1 MTIGLNSVYKCRIG
15 YRCTVQY
22 IQLDKYCLRK
32 FLWKKQ
38 VPAATFRRLFEDLPR
53 PAPLPPSPYPNCHP
67 YAVREEEPLPA
78 VVEVDSGPLI
88 TYWDH
93 DYTVPIPGV
102 GSGPPAW
109 WPYSPVDNE
118 SPCPSPSASPPP
130 LPPTS
135 GPSPPSSTTPMPPP
149 GPSSP
154 APPPALPTAPP
165 HKALKTYLGRT
176 RRRISPPSG
185 RSPLSVLPSPARL
198 PARRKKEEKRCGRW
212 NYLKCMS
219 FFQFSGSR
227 CLACKSPKCMDCHT
241 CLNPQKKQGCLRRP
255 SCCGEESDNDSDTS
269 PLQFPPYYDYN
280 PFGSLRFDMVFQK
293 LSPRKSMIDN

>member
-1 MTIGLNSVYKCRIG
+1 MLTNVELGIGVLYSIYSWTNTACANFSE
-15 YRCTVQY
+15 
-22 IQLDKYCLRK
+22 
-32 FLWKKQ
+32 KK

-135 GPSPPSSTTPMPPP
+135 GPSPPFSTTPMPPP

-176 RRRISPPSG
+176 RRGISPPSG

-241 CLNPQKKQGCLRRP
+241 CLNPQKKQGRFLQNSSRKIVCGWGVLILRMLQFRL
-255 SCCGEESDNDSDTS
+255 SFDCGEIF
-269 PLQFPPYYDYN
+269 L
-280 PFGSLRFDMVFQK
+280 
-293 LSPRKSMIDN
+293 